1 MARFKQEERIM
12 SVMMAAASLVE
23 WVDAA
28 EDERP
33 GDADVSDWL
42 FACSGCGY
50 ARIQAAMPCMTMTD
64 RPHGRTSVAVA
75 ACRRLS

>member
-1 MARFKQEERIM
+1 M
-12 SVMMAAASLVE
+12 SVMMEATSLGE

-33 GDADVSDWL
+33 DDADVSDWL
-42 FACSGCGY
+42 TAWSACGHAS
-50 ARIQAAMPCMTMTD
+50 IQAAMPCMTMTD

-75 ACRRLS
+75 ACRKDS